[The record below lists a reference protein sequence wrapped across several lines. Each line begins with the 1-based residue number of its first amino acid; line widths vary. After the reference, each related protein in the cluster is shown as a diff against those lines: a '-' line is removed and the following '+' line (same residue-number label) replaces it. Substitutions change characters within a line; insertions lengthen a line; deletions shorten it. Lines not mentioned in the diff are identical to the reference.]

1 MKSFLRLL
9 LGSAA
14 ALPLIGPTFAA
25 DIEKAKAD
33 TEYVKACSK
42 YGAGYYYIPGTDTC
56 INIGGYARVDYYYN
70 ASGTFNPAISSAAL
84 KQFNAP
90 GAGIGGYPLITNDS
104 ASSENR
110 ARGLLNMETR
120 SDTEYGVVR
129 SVIRFGMQW
138 DSTAQ
143 PGAPAGGSLY
153 WERAFIQFAG
163 ITAGYTT
170 SFFNTG
176 AQAYYI
182 YSSPY
187 AGDAMWNT
195 VLGYTA
201 DFGGGFTA
209 SIALE
214 DAANRTTGIQAAAPI
229 SAYSAGGILLPTSS
243 GMSYVDYQAG
253 LTVPDLVGNLR
264 LDQAWG
270 TLQVSG
276 ALHNVGTLTPRS
288 VPGIPYAGASTDN
301 SLGWAIGAI
310 VEFNLPMLAK
320 GDRLYLQAGYAD
332 GAINY
337 LGLSG
342 SPQARA
348 TGLGTIDAGPTLL
361 TSHGAYYPIADAVW
375 NQSTLSYG
383 NATGWE
389 ISALFKHYWTP
400 SLRSGFHLG
409 YVAVDMPQNTV
420 GAFDVN
426 MAQAIANLVWSP
438 VRNLDIGAE
447 LIYSRVDGAVPLATR
462 AATNA
467 TGGPTIATTGG
478 SADVWAGG
486 MRVQRNF

>member
-1 MKSFLRLL
+1 MLEIR
-9 LGSAA
+9 
-14 ALPLIGPTFAA
+14 
-25 DIEKAKAD
+25 
-33 TEYVKACSK
+33 
-42 YGAGYYYIPGTDTC
+42 AGYYYIPGTDTC
-56 INIGGYARVDYYYN
+56 VNIGGYARVDYYYN

-276 ALHNVGTLTPRS
+276 GAAQCRHPDAARR
-288 VPGIPYAGASTDN
+288 PGN
-301 SLGWAIGAI
+301 SLRRRQHGQFAGVGDWRHRRVQSADARQGRPPLSASRICGWR
-310 VEFNLPMLAK
+310 
-320 GDRLYLQAGYAD
+320 DQ
-332 GAINY
+332 
-337 LGLSG
+337 LSG
-342 SPQARA
+342 SVRLAAGSRHGSSAPLTQAR
-348 TGLGTIDAGPTLL
+348 
-361 TSHGAYYPIADAVW
+361 
-375 NQSTLSYG
+375 
-383 NATGWE
+383 
-389 ISALFKHYWTP
+389 
-400 SLRSGFHLG
+400 RS
-409 YVAVDMPQNTV
+409 
-420 GAFDVN
+420 
-426 MAQAIANLVWSP
+426 
-438 VRNLDIGAE
+438 
-447 LIYSRVDGAVPLATR
+447 
-462 AATNA
+462 
-467 TGGPTIATTGG
+467 
-478 SADVWAGG
+478 
-486 MRVQRNF
+486 